1 MSEPDAPVVPDAEE
15 VGAVRA
21 SSPAVERL
29 KEDLA
34 ALDRA
39 YSPGHHGRWSAR
51 RRAELVDT
59 ALVSMF
65 EAAAPTGDRAARMAL
80 AALGGYGRAALA
92 PASDIDLVVLHD
104 GTDID
109 AVGAVADA
117 VLYPLWDA
125 GFDVGHAVRTPV
137 EAEQEARSRLDT
149 FTSELEV
156 RHLAGDTALTDETS
170 SRVIAIARADPRVFA
185 AQLRDAA
192 RDRRERYGSAAH
204 LLEPELKEGA
214 GGLRDIETVSWLE
227 RATGDRLE
235 AVHLLRTSERHALD
249 AAEEFLTKVRAAL
262 HIETGRKT
270 DTLLLDHQ
278 PQIARLLGF
287 QDEPRL
293 IAVDGLMRAVFQ
305 HARQVSHIYDAVFE
319 RYLGEGISGSPNVE
333 VPAVDTPD
341 EILQALAD
349 TAEAGEVPSLWLL
362 DRIETADLPEQIEW
376 TAETGAGFLRVL
388 RTGEFGV
395 AALDALDRLGVLVRF
410 IPEWAEVRCRP
421 QRDPYH
427 RFTVD
432 THLTEAL
439 SAMVRILLGG
449 DSEDPMEREAVQEVA
464 DHDGLLLGALLHD
477 IGKIGEGGHVDVGK
491 RVAQDVLGRMGLP
504 ARTSELAG
512 FMVAEHL
519 LLPDTATRR
528 DLSDEDL
535 ILGIAAR
542 IGSAERLAALYLLA
556 KADAEA
562 TGPSAWTS
570 WRQTLIRE
578 LVGKVQRAFDR
589 GEMGTELAEQL
600 TDRIGRLHDLL
611 EGEPEREVER
621 FVLGMPRGYFLT
633 VEPARAARH
642 FSTVSPPLGANEVR
656 TATASGTQA
665 GTYELLVVAVDRSG
679 LLSWIAGALS
689 LSGLSILT
697 AQVFTTD
704 DGVAIDLFDVEGA
717 WEQEVGEERWR
728 TFRRTLRG
736 TLEGTV
742 SIARRV
748 EEKRRHY
755 PPPRTDSPVTVAV
768 DNAASDFFTVIEI
781 GAPDRIGLLYDI
793 TSALADLQ
801 LDVHLAKVA
810 TYTGRVIDTF
820 YVRDALGRK
829 FETPGQIE
837 EVEDVVQARLAPQV
851 VPG

>member
-1 MSEPDAPVVPDAEE
+1 MARSGEE
-15 VGAVRA
+15 AGAVRL
-21 SSPAVERL
+21 SPPLVKRL

-51 RRAELVDT
+51 RRAELVDA
-59 ALVSMF
+59 ALASLF
-65 EAAAPTGDRAARMAL
+65 EAAAPAGDRAARMAL
-80 AALGGYGRAALA
+80 AALGGYGRATLA
-92 PASDIDLVVLHD
+92 PASDIDLVLLHD
-104 GTDID
+104 GTDMD
-109 AVGAVADA
+109 AVAAVADV

-125 GFDVGHAVRTPV
+125 GFDVGHAVRTPA
-137 EAEQEARSRLDT
+137 EAEQEARTRLDT
-149 FTSELEV
+149 FTSELDV
-156 RHLAGDTALTDETS
+156 RHLAGDDGLTDETS
-170 SRVIAIARADPRVFA
+170 SRVTAIARADPGAFA
-185 AQLRDAA
+185 AQLRAAA

-214 GGLRDIETVSWLE
+214 GGLRDIETVGWLE
-227 RATGDRLE
+227 RAIGDRLE
-235 AVHLLRTSERHALD
+235 AADLLRASERQALD
-249 AAEEFLTKVRAAL
+249 AAEEFITRVRAAL
-262 HIETGRKT
+262 HIETGRRT
-270 DTLLLDHQ
+270 DKLLLDHQ
-278 PQIARLLGF
+278 PAIARLLGF

-293 IAVDGLMRAVFQ
+293 ISVDGLMRAVFQ
-305 HARQVSHIYDAVFE
+305 HARQVSYIGDAVFD
-319 RYLGEGISGSPNVE
+319 RYLGERATGSPTAVGR
-333 VPAVDTPD
+333 AVDTPD
-341 EILQALAD
+341 QVLEALAA
-349 TAEAGEVPSLWLL
+349 TAEAGEIPSLWLL
-362 DRIETADLPEQIEW
+362 DRLESASLPEQIDW
-376 TAETGAGFLRVL
+376 TVATGDAFLRIL
-388 RTGEFGV
+388 RTGQVGV
-395 AALDALDRLGVLVRF
+395 AALDALDRLGFLVRF

-432 THLTEAL
+432 AHLTEAL
-439 SAMVRILLGG
+439 AAMVRILESS
-449 DSEDPMEREAVQEVA
+449 DTDDRMEREAVREVA
-464 DHDGLLLGALLHD
+464 HRDGLLLGAFLHD
-477 IGKIGEGGHVDVGK
+477 IGKIGEGGHVGVGK
-491 RVAQDVLGRMGLP
+491 RIAEEVLGRMKLP
-504 ARTSELAG
+504 AQTKELAG
-512 FMVAEHL
+512 FMVTEHL

-535 ILGIAAR
+535 ILGVAAR
-542 IGSAERLAALYLLA
+542 IGSAQRLAALYLLA

-600 TDRIGRLHDLL
+600 TERIGRLRDLL
-611 EGEPEREVER
+611 EGELEGEVEH
-621 FVLGMPRGYFLT
+621 FVLRMPRGYFLT
-633 VEPARAARH
+633 VEPERAARH
-642 FSTVSPPLGANEVR
+642 FSTISPPLGATEVR
-656 TATASGTQA
+656 TASASGTQA
-665 GTYELLVVAVDRSG
+665 GTYELLVVAEDRPG

-689 LSGLSILT
+689 LAGLSILT

-704 DGVAIDLFDVEGA
+704 DGAAIDLFEVEGA
-717 WEQEVGEERWR
+717 WEPEVGEERWR

-755 PPPRTDSPVTVAV
+755 PLPRTASPVTVAV

-810 TYTGRVIDTF
+810 TYTGRVVDTF
-820 YVRDALGRK
+820 YVGDALGRK
-829 FETPGQIE
+829 IETAGQIE
-837 EVEDVVQARLAPQV
+837 EIEDVVEARLAPQA
-851 VPG
+851 VPS